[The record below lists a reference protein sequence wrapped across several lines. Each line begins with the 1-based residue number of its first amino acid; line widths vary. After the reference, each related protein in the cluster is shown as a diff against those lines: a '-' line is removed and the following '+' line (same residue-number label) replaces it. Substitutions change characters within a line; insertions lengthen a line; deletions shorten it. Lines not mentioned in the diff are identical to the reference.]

1 MKRTCFSTD
10 GALARPPMARAAL
23 ATLSA
28 CVLLS
33 FAAGA
38 LHLHDAFAPT
48 QGPTQCAVCHV
59 AQQPSLLAIP
69 GPGPLRLQAPVR
81 TTQPLPARPVH
92 SSRYSPLQQSRA
104 PPA

>member
-1 MKRTCFSTD
+1 MKRTCSSTH
-10 GALARPPMARAAL
+10 GALARPPMARAAV

-33 FAAGA
+33 VAAAA

-48 QGPTQCAVCHV
+48 EGPTQCAVCHV
-59 AQQPSLLAIP
+59 AKQPSLLAIP
-69 GPGPLRLQAPVR
+69 GPGPGLQAPVR
-81 TTQPLPARPVH
+81 TTEPTVAQPVH
-92 SSRYSPLQQSRA
+92 SSRYLPLQQSRA